1 MRALVLNGTDGY
13 AIEERPMPE
22 PDTGEVLFR
31 THYSGICGTDLHAIQ
46 FGRYEDGVVIGHEFA
61 GEVVSAGPGVDG
73 WQAGD
78 RAAVHPKGNVCGACP
93 ECRAGYPNMCSAT
106 NIGGTAGIGS
116 NGGMAAYVSVP
127 AGKLRR
133 LPDEVSLQEG
143 AWVEPTAVALRGV
156 TRSGFKVGRRAVV
169 IGAGPIGLLCVMHLR
184 LGGASHITVLEPS
197 ELRRAKAEELGADI
211 TIDPLTDDPT
221 EIFGNDIERPT
232 TPSNAPRRHRPSRQ
246 PLKSC
251 RTTAA
256 SPFSASRPSPST
268 STRTLSSARSLWL
281 PAAPATPRSSTS
293 PSGCSSAGIWTCS
306 LSPARSLDWRACWT
320 LSDDWSAAKP
330 SKCWCSLTNRARRE

>member
-1 MRALVLNGTDGY
+1 MEQTDTRLKN
-13 AIEERPMPE
+13 AQCPSRT
-22 PDTGEVLFR
+22 PDEVLFR

-221 EIFGNDIERPT
+221 EIFGNDIERPDYAFEC
-232 TPSNAPRRHRPSRQ
+232 S
-246 PLKSC
+246 
-251 RTTAA
+251 AA
-256 SPFSASRPSPST
+256 SPALETAVEILPHHGSLALLGVATFPVSFHSYTIIRKELMVTGSSSYAEEFDIAIRLFERGDLDVQPLT
-268 STRTLSSARSLWL
+268 SEVVGLE
-281 PAAPATPRSSTS
+281 
-293 PSGCSSAGIWTCS
+293 GV
-306 LSPARSLDWRACWT
+306 LDAFGRLERGEAIKV
-320 LSDDWSAAKP
+320 LVQPD
-330 SKCWCSLTNRARRE
+330 E